1 MNIKNNLDK
10 LIILIFLIVFVIFG
24 FKQKRQEDNINNSH
38 LYESAYETIE
48 ETEEEIQEN
57 ISSQTMLETIIEE
70 YYVDVSG
77 CVIKPGVYSLNSNS
91 RVVDAIELA
100 GGVCEKADLS
110 QINLSMK
117 IYDEMKI
124 HIYEEGEVAT
134 SNVNQAEL
142 SDQTQQN
149 QIVNINTA
157 SLEQLMT
164 LPGIGE
170 TRANEIINYR
180 LQKSFDSIEDI
191 KEISGI
197 GDKSF
202 EKIKNYITV
211 DWN

>member
-211 DWN
+211 D